1 MSDCLFCKIAAGEI
15 PSNKVYE
22 DDQVFAFYDIDP
34 QAPTHFLVIPKAH
47 IGSCGEI
54 TADNAGVV
62 AHIFEVISKVTA
74 QLGITDFRVVS
85 NCGEQAG
92 QSVPPLLLRV
102 RGGGD
107 MPGPRGEPP
116 KGNAAAL
123 CAAAFVM
130 PLSSLNAPPARPA
143 HPHRPAGGWS
153 R

>member
-54 TADNAGVV
+54 TAQNAGVV
-62 AHIFEVISKVTA
+62 AHIFEVIAMVTGEK
-74 QLGITDFRVVS
+74 GITDFRVVS

-92 QSVPPLLLRV
+92 QSVRHLHFHVLAGRDMTWPP
-102 RGGGD
+102 G
-107 MPGPRGEPP
+107 
-116 KGNAAAL
+116 
-123 CAAAFVM
+123 
-130 PLSSLNAPPARPA
+130 
-143 HPHRPAGGWS
+143 
-153 R
+153 